1 MTPRRAITPPDC
13 RASLRAVKPL
23 RFAPTPFGA
32 GGLDGPS
39 GPPRIGNYVMA
50 GMHPTAATNKNQRKE
65 KTMLASRIT
74 PSIEVTIGRETRLYH
89 AFITTAPSRLD
100 APATVTLHTAP
111 LSDVSALAADPFAFN
126 PTRAKSSA
134 RLVLVDATEL
144 EWQRARYREERH
156 LFASADP
163 VLVGLNTLQ
172 HWLWNRIGSPATDL
186 ELANA

>member
-1 MTPRRAITPPDC
+1 MRRGSITRSSPRHH
-13 RASLRAVKPL
+13 L
-23 RFAPTPFGA
+23 
-32 GGLDGPS
+32 
-39 GPPRIGNYVMA
+39 
-50 GMHPTAATNKNQRKE
+50 E
-65 KTMLASRIT
+65 
-74 PSIEVTIGRETRLYH
+74 
-89 AFITTAPSRLD
+89 LD

-144 EWQRARYREERH
+144 DWQRARYREERH

-172 HWLWNRIGSPATDL
+172 HWLWNRIGSPRPDL
-186 ELANA
+186 ETRERVATQQHQGPTERGRATSREGCHEHRSQDSSTRSATSVGIAEG

>member
-1 MTPRRAITPPDC
+1 
-13 RASLRAVKPL
+13 
-23 RFAPTPFGA
+23 
-32 GGLDGPS
+32 
-39 GPPRIGNYVMA
+39 
-50 GMHPTAATNKNQRKE
+50 
-65 KTMLASRIT
+65 MLASRIT

-111 LSDVSALAADPFAFN
+111 LSDVSGLAADPFAFN
-126 PTRAKSSA
+126 PTRVKSSA

-144 EWQRARYREERH
+144 DWQRARYREERH

-172 HWLWNRIGSPATDL
+172 HWLWNRIGSPATDF

>member
-1 MTPRRAITPPDC
+1 MTARRAITPPDC

-50 GMHPTAATNKNQRKE
+50 GTNPSTETHENQRKE

-89 AFITTAPSRLD
+89 AFVTTAPSRLD
-100 APATVTLHTAP
+100 APATVTLHKARLT
-111 LSDVSALAADPFAFN
+111 DVSAMAADPIAFN

-134 RLVLVDATEL
+134 RLVLVDAIEL
-144 EWQRARYREERH
+144 DWQRARYREGHH
-156 LFASADP
+156 LFATADP

-172 HWLWNRIGSPATDL
+172 HWLWHRIGSHATDL
-186 ELANA
+186 ELTNA

>member
-50 GMHPTAATNKNQRKE
+50 GTYPSTETHENQRKE
-65 KTMLASRIT
+65 KTMLVSRIT

-111 LSDVSALAADPFAFN
+111 LSDVSAMAADPITFT
-126 PTRAKSSA
+126 PPRAKASA
-134 RLVLVDATEL
+134 RLVLVDGTEL

-163 VLVGLNTLQ
+163 VLIGLNTLQ

>member
-13 RASLRAVKPL
+13 RASLGVVKPL

-50 GMHPTAATNKNQRKE
+50 GTNPSTETHENQRKE

-74 PSIEVTIGRETRLYH
+74 PSIEVTIGRETRIYH
-89 AFITTAPSRLD
+89 AFVTTAHARLD
-100 APATVTLHTAP
+100 APATVTLHTGP
-111 LSDVSALAADPFAFN
+111 FSDVSAMPADPIAFS

-134 RLVLVDATEL
+134 RLVLVDAIEL
-144 EWQRARYREERH
+144 EWQRARYREGHH

-163 VLVGLNTLQ
+163 VLIGANALQ
-172 HWLWNRIGSPATDL
+172 HWLWIRIGSPATDF
-186 ELANA
+186 ELVNA

>member
-1 MTPRRAITPPDC
+1 MTPRRAITPLDS

-50 GMHPTAATNKNQRKE
+50 GFHPSTTTQDSFGKE
-65 KTMLASRIT
+65 ESMLAPRNT

-89 AFITTAPSRLD
+89 AFITTAPARLD
-100 APATVTLHTAP
+100 APATLTLYTGSF
-111 LSDVSALAADPFAFN
+111 SDVSAMAANPISCDPI
-126 PTRAKSSA
+126 RAKASA
-134 RLVLVDATEL
+134 RLVLVDAIEL
-144 EWQRARYREERH
+144 QWQRARHREGHH

-163 VLVGLNTLQ
+163 VLVGANALQ
-172 HWLWNRIGSPATDL
+172 HWLWIRIGSPATDL
-186 ELANA
+186 ELVSA